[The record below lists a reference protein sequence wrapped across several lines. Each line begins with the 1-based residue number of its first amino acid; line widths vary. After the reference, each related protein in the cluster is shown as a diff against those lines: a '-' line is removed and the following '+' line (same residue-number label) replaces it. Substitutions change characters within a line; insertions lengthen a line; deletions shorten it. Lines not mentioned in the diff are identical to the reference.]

1 MQEEVVI
8 VTPALAESNNGN
20 WRTAERWRRSLSS
33 QYRVELVTHWEPSMG
48 KQRGPKLLIALH
60 ARRSAQSIRAW
71 SKAFP
76 SRPLVTVLTGTDLYS
91 DILKDPMAVQSLD
104 QSTALVVLQDQ
115 GIAAL
120 PSRFRS
126 KATVIYQSGSAWK
139 PRAVKPLPF
148 LLCMVGHL
156 RKEKSPETFMQLA
169 QCFEEAPGIRFELIG
184 GVIDQKLGERASS
197 LALHSRVFAWTGAL
211 SYRTTRNRIR
221 NAHLLI
227 HPSSLEGGAHAILEA
242 VNSGTPVLA
251 SKVPGNVGMLGSNY
265 LGYFK
270 HADVKQLRQLVGEC
284 QQSYGSATGLYN
296 ELLKQLSLRQEL
308 FKPAHEKKILLQFV
322 KNLLP
327 S

>member
-1 MQEEVVI
+1 MQEKVVI

-20 WRTAERWRRSLSS
+20 WRTAERWRRILSS
-33 QYRVELVTHWEPSMG
+33 QYRVELVSRWEPSMG
-48 KQRGPKLLIALH
+48 KQGDPKLFIALH
-60 ARRSAQSIRAW
+60 ARRSAQSIRSW
-71 SKAFP
+71 SKVFP

-115 GIAAL
+115 GIVAL

-139 PRAVKPLPF
+139 RRDIKPLPF
-148 LLCMVGHL
+148 TLCMVGHL

-169 QCFEEAPGIRFELIG
+169 QCYEEAPGIRFELIG
-184 GVIDQKLGERASS
+184 GVIDKKLGERVSS
-197 LALHSRVFAWTGAL
+197 LALHSRVFAWTGGL
-211 SYRTTRNRIR
+211 SYRATRNRIR

-251 SKVPGNVGMLGSNY
+251 SKVSGNVGMLGRNY

-270 HADVKQLRQLVGEC
+270 HADVKQLKQLVGEC

-296 ELLKQLSLRQEL
+296 ELLEQLSVRQEL
-308 FKPAHEKKILLQFV
+308 FKPTHEKKVLLQFV
-322 KNLLP
+322 KNLL
-327 S
+327 SS